1 MDPCSF
7 DAFNRKVLVPAAM
20 ASLLLPLSIV
30 TPMGCSRAGRKM
42 WGSGGGSERERV
54 RKDGGTGVA

>member
-30 TPMGCSRAGRKM
+30 TPIGCSRAFRKM